1 MKLLCLRSLSI
12 VILGL
17 AQATVLATQPVH
29 SKTLAPT
36 LKKVMPAVVHIA
48 VQGNPFWL
56 RSNIQSKQAPSSKTE
71 PLHQHPKQQIG
82 SGVILNAKEGT
93 IVTNAHLVFK
103 AHNIIVTL
111 KDGRHFI
118 GHLVGL
124 DTATDLAVI
133 RIKPNQLNSI
143 VQAQHPVHVGDFVI
157 AVGSPFGL
165 TQSVTSGIVSGI
177 QRHLGIEG
185 IENFIQ
191 TDASINPGN
200 SGGALVNQAGEL
212 IGINTAILSAS
223 GGNIGIGFAIPIN
236 IVQPITEQLLKYGN
250 IKRGMLGIVA
260 QTLTP
265 SLAKALKTQHSE
277 GALVNQIIPDS
288 SAQQAGL
295 KPEDLIIK
303 MNQEPITNAPS
314 IRSLAAVVRAGSTIT
329 LTLERQGKIMHQKLT
344 LKTQADQTHRAI
356 KLKPSQILKGL
367 ILQNLDRMVDG
378 GEHIMGVEVLQAA
391 TGSVGWLAGLEPHD
405 IILKINHAPTQD
417 LKQLTQHIQKHRH
430 NRYLFNILR
439 GQNQLY
445 LVLEA

>member
-1 MKLLCLRSLSI
+1 MKFFCLRSLSV
-12 VILGL
+12 VIMCL
-17 AQATVLATQPVH
+17 AQTAALPTQPVH
-29 SKTLAPT
+29 SNTLAPT

-56 RSNIQSKQAPSSKTE
+56 RSNLQSKQAPSSKTE
-71 PLHQHPKQQIG
+71 QLPQKPTQQIG

-133 RIKPNQLNSI
+133 TIKPHQLSSI
-143 VQAQHPVHVGDFVI
+143 TQAQHPVHVGDFVI

-177 QRHLGIEG
+177 HRHLGIEG

-200 SGGALVNQAGEL
+200 SGGALVNQSGEL

-250 IKRGMLGIVA
+250 VKRGMLGIIA

-277 GALVNQIIPDS
+277 GALVNQIVPNS
-288 SAQQAGL
+288 PAQQAGL

-303 MNQEPITNAPS
+303 INQEPITNAPS
-314 IRSLAAVVRAGSTIT
+314 IRSLAAVLRAGSKVT
-329 LTLERQGKIMHQKLT
+329 LTLERQGKIIHQKIT
-344 LKTQADQTHRAI
+344 LQPHADQTHRSI
-356 KLKPSQILKGL
+356 KLKASQILKGL
-367 ILQNLDRMVDG
+367 ILQNLDRMFDG
-378 GEHIMGVEVLQAA
+378 GQHIMGVEVLQAA
-391 TGSVGWLAGLEPHD
+391 TGSVGWLAGLESHD
-405 IILKINHAPTQD
+405 IILKINHLPTRN
-417 LKQLTQHIQKHRH
+417 LKQLTQHIQKHQH
-430 NRYLFNILR
+430 TTYLLNILR
-439 GQNQLY
+439 GQNQIY